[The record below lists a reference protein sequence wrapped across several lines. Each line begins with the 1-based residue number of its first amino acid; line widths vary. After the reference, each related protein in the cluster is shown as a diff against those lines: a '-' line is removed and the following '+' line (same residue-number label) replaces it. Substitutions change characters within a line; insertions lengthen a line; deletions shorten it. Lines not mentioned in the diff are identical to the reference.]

1 MCYGYS
7 GYSDRWWEDAEER
20 RRLEV
25 GRRQQESERLTR
37 QAQDREFERSRREV
51 LRARQDRQLRR
62 LESELLEVDDVRQD
76 ADEEAEQRAKTR

>member
-25 GRRQQESERLTR
+25 GRRHQESERLQR
-37 QAQDREFERSRREV
+37 QAQDRESSASA
-51 LRARQDRQLRR
+51 ARYCGQDRTC
-62 LESELLEVDDVRQD
+62 SSGD
-76 ADEEAEQRAKTR
+76 

>member
-25 GRRQQESERLTR
+25 GRRHQESERLMRET
-37 QAQDREFERSRREV
+37 QDREFERRRREV
-51 LRARQDRQLRR
+51 LRARQDMQLRR
-62 LESELLEVDDVRQD
+62 LESELLEVDDVEQD
-76 ADEEAEQRAKTR
+76 VGEEVGQRAKKR